1 MMEKKIDILDLE
13 IKRLQKE
20 SNEFQNKRNDIEIS
34 LSKLKKQKVKEFLK
48 ENKKT
53 FPLEIG
59 DIIQYGDV
67 TCKISHINFIKNNL
81 ELDLITIKNKYDKE
95 FNIELISTTLL
106 YYYNFNEKSWGELL
120 ENKRIKVI
128 TEISKEIKLLNFIW
142 ENGYY
147 NDNWEFCF

>member
-1 MMEKKIDILDLE
+1 MENKIDILDLE

-20 SNEFQNKRNDIEIS
+20 STETQNKRNDIEIS

-67 TCKISHINFIKNNL
+67 TCKISHINFIKNNV

-106 YYYNFNEKSWGELL
+106 YYYNFHEKSWLEVF

-128 TEISKEIKLLNFIW
+128 SEISKETKLLNFIW

>member
-1 MMEKKIDILDLE
+1 MENKIHILDLE

-20 SNEFQNKRNDIEIS
+20 STETQNKRNDIEIS

-67 TCKISHINFIKNNL
+67 TCKISHINFIKNNV

-106 YYYNFNEKSWGELL
+106 YYYNFHEKSWLEVL
-120 ENKRIKVI
+120 ENKKIKVI
-128 TEISKEIKLLNFIW
+128 AEISKETKLLNFIW

-147 NDNWEFCF
+147 NDNWEFRF